1 MVNSEGGRLSNSQ
14 VDWMLTIFE
23 NFTLASWSE

>member
-14 VDWMLTIFE
+14 VDDMLMVFE
-23 NFTLASWSE
+23 NLALADWSE